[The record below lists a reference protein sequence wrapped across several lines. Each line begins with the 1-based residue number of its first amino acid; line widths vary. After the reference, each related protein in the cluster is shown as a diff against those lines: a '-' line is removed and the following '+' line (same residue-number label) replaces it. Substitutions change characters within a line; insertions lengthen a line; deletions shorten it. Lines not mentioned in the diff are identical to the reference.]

1 MNTRSHT
8 EKVGVVKAATCSCHY
23 PRWGQ
28 HARYHGWQTLL
39 HLYRS
44 NVDATLHRYDSEL
57 ASATDSAPPLLCIA
71 LTLQEQ

>member
-1 MNTRSHT
+1 MSITQAT
-8 EKVGVVKAATCSCHY
+8 QKKWALLKQLLAAVN
-23 PRWGQ
+23 PRGRR